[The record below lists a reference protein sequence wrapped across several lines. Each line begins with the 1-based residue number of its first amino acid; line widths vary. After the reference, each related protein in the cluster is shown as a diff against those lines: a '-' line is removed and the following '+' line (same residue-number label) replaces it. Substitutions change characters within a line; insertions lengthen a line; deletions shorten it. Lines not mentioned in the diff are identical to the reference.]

1 MTLTNYKINFT
12 EYLLNDLIHGREL
25 SNLMKDIC
33 ILSSSEKVKAICE
46 PLRVEIL
53 QLVIKQSLTSKQIAD
68 HLKQSPAKIHYH
80 VKELEKHGIIVLDYT
95 SEKGGIL
102 EKYYRAV
109 ANNYYID
116 QSLGDYFERNETK
129 SVEFITQDILS
140 WRRTHRLKVD
150 VEDLTRKIVQ
160 DCLRIQPNEVVGIM
174 GGLEQIDLIETL
186 AIEIQRVGAY
196 PLISLETLKM
206 KSSMLEQTESE
217 QIQRHF
223 QRLEETLSS
232 VTTFIMLEHVVT
244 PSLVKKIPHEQVE
257 VYRKAWV
264 KVRNEL
270 FKRKVK
276 WAFLGY
282 PTQELAEEMNTDFIQ
297 FHDMFWKSIDV
308 DYNKLK
314 QSAEYVSEVL
324 AKGSKV
330 KIATDQGT
338 LLKLSILGRTPL
350 IEDGIISEEDS
361 KNGDTVINFPSG
373 EVYIAPVEESV
384 EGVAIFDR
392 VYFQGEVIEG
402 VRLEFNQGKVIKFS
416 AAKNEAKLMEF
427 FDSGEEGRYVLGEL
441 GIGLNP
447 WIKKLTGYQV
457 YDTKQLG
464 SIHLALGENKIFGGR
479 NSASII
485 WPLVMSKVKLWV
497 DDKLLIQNENI
508 IEIQRK

>member
-1 MTLTNYKINFT
+1 
-12 EYLLNDLIHGREL
+12 
-25 SNLMKDIC
+25 MKDIS
-33 ILSSSEKVKAICE
+33 ILSSPEKVKAICE

-68 HLKQSPAKIHYH
+68 HLEQSPAKIHYH

-140 WRRTHRLKVD
+140 WRRVHRLKVD
-150 VEDLTRKIVQ
+150 VENLTHKIVKE
-160 DCLRIQPNEVVGIM
+160 CLRIGQGEVVGIM

-196 PLISLETLKM
+196 PLICLETLKM
-206 KSSMLEQTESE
+206 KSSMLEETESD

-223 QRLEETLSS
+223 QHLEETLSS
-232 VTTFIMLEHVVT
+232 VTTLIMLEHIVT
-244 PSLVKKIPHEQVE
+244 PSLVKVIPHERIE
-257 VYRKAWV
+257 VFRKAWV

-308 DYNKLK
+308 DYNELK
-314 QSAEYVSEVL
+314 RSAQNVSEVL
-324 AKGSKV
+324 AKGTRI
-330 KIATDQGT
+330 KITTEQGT
-338 LLKLSILGRTPL
+338 SLELSISGRTPL
-350 IEDGIISEEDS
+350 IEDGVISEEDS

-384 EGVAIFDR
+384 EGVALFNR
-392 VYFQGEVIEG
+392 VHFQGEAIEG
-402 VRLEFNQGKVIKFS
+402 VRLEFRQGKVIRFT
-416 AAKNEAKLMEF
+416 AEKNEAKLREF

-464 SIHLALGENKIFGGR
+464 SIHLALGENKIFGGQ

-485 WPLVMSKVKLWV
+485 WPLVMSQVNLWV
-497 DDKLLIQNENI
+497 DGELLIEGENI
-508 IEIQRK
+508 VEIQ